1 MPLNVSG
8 SCHIV
13 VTTSVLFALSA
24 CIKSEPVA
32 KVEPPRPVLTVV
44 VVAGGDGETLNLPAE
59 TRARVE
65 TRYGFRIGSKVS
77 QRLVAVGDAVAAGQL
92 LAKLDPQDLTP
103 IIAAQNAQLEG
114 AKTELK
120 LAQLDL
126 NRTKELREKNFVS
139 QAQLDRQIAVTDG
152 AQARVLAAQAQL
164 KQAQNNVEF
173 QALRADKA
181 GLVTAIEAEV
191 GQVVAAGQAVVRVA
205 QAGPRDIV
213 VNVPEVNLVR
223 AKATPQWVAIIPA
236 IGAAPLAAQLREISP
251 LADPASRTYL
261 MKLTVMGAISDTN
274 KTITSDNLPLGLTAI
289 VRPAVQGATLAASG
303 GYSLPLSALY
313 SKNGQPNVW
322 LVDAQSST
330 VSLTPVKTAGFTDDA
345 VKIAAGVK
353 AGDRVVVAG
362 ANMLVAG
369 QKVKVQ

>member
-65 TRYGFRIGSKVS
+65 TRYGFRIGGKVS

-173 QALRADKA
+173 QALRADKEI
-181 GLVTAIEAEV
+181 G
-191 GQVVAAGQAVVRVA
+191 
-205 QAGPRDIV
+205 
-213 VNVPEVNLVR
+213 R
-223 AKATPQWVAIIPA
+223 AHV
-236 IGAAPLAAQLREISP
+236 
-251 LADPASRTYL
+251 
-261 MKLTVMGAISDTN
+261 
-274 KTITSDNLPLGLTAI
+274 
-289 VRPAVQGATLAASG
+289 
-303 GYSLPLSALY
+303 
-313 SKNGQPNVW
+313 
-322 LVDAQSST
+322 
-330 VSLTPVKTAGFTDDA
+330 
-345 VKIAAGVK
+345 
-353 AGDRVVVAG
+353 
-362 ANMLVAG
+362 
-369 QKVKVQ
+369 